1 MNFARVATLCAITL
15 FPVLASAGPRDEL
28 VDGMAKCAAVTD
40 NTARLACYDAL
51 NPTLKAAQEAPPLPA
66 APPAP
71 VAAAPAAPPAA
82 PPPVADNRP
91 WYDIDRLVGVPPSE
105 QRTPDQFGS
114 EDLKAPPPPPG
125 SAEAANMPPPA
136 LDSITVG
143 VTEYS
148 FNPFGKFIVIL
159 DNGQIWQQLEGDGG
173 AARFRRSGKNTVT
186 ISRALFGSYSLV
198 LNGDR
203 KFKVRRLK

>member
-1 MNFARVATLCAITL
+1 MNFARVAILCAISL
-15 FPVLASAGPRDEL
+15 FPVLASAGPRDDL

-40 NTARLACYDAL
+40 NTLRLACYDAL
-51 NPTLKAAQEAPPLPA
+51 NPTLKAAQA
-66 APPAP
+66 APPTPVAPP
-71 VAAAPAAPPAA
+71 VAAPPS

-125 SAEAANMPPPA
+125 SAEAAAAPPPA

-159 DNGQIWQQLEGDGG
+159 DNGQIWQQLQGDGG
-173 AARFRRSGKNTVT
+173 EARFKRSGKNTVT
-186 ISRALFGSYSLV
+186 INRALFGSYSLV
-198 LNGDR
+198 LNGD
-203 KFKVRRLK
+203 KMFKVRRLK

>member
-1 MNFARVATLCAITL
+1 MNFARVAALCAIVLT
-15 FPVLASAGPRDEL
+15 PVLASAGPRDEL

-40 NTARLACYDAL
+40 NAERLACYDAL
-51 NPTLKAAQEAPPLPA
+51 SPTLKAAEA

-71 VAAAPAAPPAA
+71 VAAAPAPPAA

-114 EDLKAPPPPPG
+114 ENLKAPPPPAG
-125 SAEAANMPPPA
+125 SAEAANVPPPA

-148 FNPFGKFIVIL
+148 FTPFGKFIVIL
-159 DNGQIWQQLEGDGG
+159 ENGQIWQQLQSDGG
-173 AARFRRSGKNTVT
+173 EARFKRSGKNTVT
-186 ISRALFGSYSLV
+186 ITRALFGSYSLS
-198 LNGDR
+198 LNGD
-203 KFKVRRLK
+203 KTFKVQRLK